1 MRQYELVAVLNSEE
15 DQFKAGKQAVAEL
28 LAQYKAI
35 DVKEDDMGDR
45 PLAYPIKKKARA
57 HYVLYRMSLEPASV
71 VALERAIKLSPSIL
85 QHLVVKLKIG
95 PRRAK
100 GKEHI
105 VSDINVV
112 VRLDV
117 LLATAN

>member
-15 DQFKAGKQAVAEL
+15 DQFKAGKQAVADL

-57 HYVLYRMSLEPASV
+57 HGLFSAYHRHQAG
-71 VALERAIKLSPSIL
+71 R
-85 QHLVVKLKIG
+85 G
-95 PRRAK
+95 P
-100 GKEHI
+100 
-105 VSDINVV
+105 
-112 VRLDV
+112 
-117 LLATAN
+117 